1 MTDFVIKDMDPSLRE
16 RLEQSAAVHGVTPEE
31 EAKNSQSVAPPRRI
45 MSQEEVFRRLDD
57 RRKKYAHLQKS
68 DSVDLIRE
76 DRDR

>member
-16 RLEQSAAVHGVTPEE
+16 RLEQSAAVHGVTPE
-31 EAKNSQSVAPPRRI
+31 
-45 MSQEEVFRRLDD
+45 EEVFRRLDD